1 MSEQETAGYTVGRV
15 ADLSGVTIR
24 TLHHYDEVGLLS
36 PGGRS
41 AAGYRIYE
49 DRDLE
54 RLQRI
59 LFYRELGFTL
69 GEISTIVD
77 DPRTDTLGH
86 LRRQRGLLNERIER
100 LSAMV
105 DAIDYEMEARTMEI
119 PLTPEE
125 RLEVFG
131 EFRPE
136 DYAEEAEERWG
147 GTEAYKES
155 QRRVSSYD
163 KEDWQRLKAEEE
175 EIRARLTAALDAG
188 LAPDSEEAMAAAE
201 AHRRHISRWF
211 YECGYEIHRGLT
223 EMYVSDERF
232 RSNYDTQT
240 LAWPLLSGMRL
251 VPTLA
256 GPRPLI
262 RWAVA
267 ACALAGVCSRF
278 CMPFSGW
285 SVALDLE
292 LQSWS

>member
-1 MSEQETAGYTVGRV
+1 MSKQETAGYTVGRV
-15 ADLSGVTIR
+15 AALSGVTIR

-41 AAGYRIYE
+41 AVGYRIYE

-69 GEISTIVD
+69 DEILTIVD
-77 DPRTDTLGH
+77 DPRTDALGH

-105 DAIDYEMEARTMEI
+105 DAIDYEMEARTMDI

-136 DYAEEAEERWG
+136 DYAEEAEQRWG
-147 GTEAYKES
+147 QTAAYKES
-155 QRRVSSYD
+155 QRRVASY
-163 KEDWQRLKAEEE
+163 KREDWQRLKAEEK
-175 EIRARLTAALDAG
+175 EIRARLAAALESG

-201 AHRRHISRWF
+201 AHRQHINRWF
-211 YECGYEIHRGLT
+211 YECDYEIHRRLT

-240 LAWPLLSGMRL
+240 PGLAVFIRDAAHAN
-251 VPTLA
+251 A
-256 GPRPLI
+256 G
-262 RWAVA
+262 
-267 ACALAGVCSRF
+267 
-278 CMPFSGW
+278 
-285 SVALDLE
+285 
-292 LQSWS
+292 

>member
-1 MSEQETAGYTVGRV
+1 VSKQETAGYTVGRV

-69 GEISTIVD
+69 DEISSIVD
-77 DPRTDTLGH
+77 DPQTDALGH
-86 LRRQRGLLNERIER
+86 LGRQRGLLNERIER

-105 DAIDYEMEARTMEI
+105 DAIDYEMEARTMDI

-136 DYAEEAEERWG
+136 DYAEEAEQRWG
-147 GTEAYKES
+147 ETAAYKES
-155 QRRVSSYD
+155 QRRVASYK
-163 KEDWQRLKAEEE
+163 KEDWQRLKAEEN
-175 EIRARLTAALDAG
+175 EIRARLAAALQSG
-188 LAPDSEEAMAAAE
+188 RAPDSEEAIAAAE
-201 AHRRHISRWF
+201 AHRQHISRWF
-211 YECGYEIHRGLT
+211 YECDYEIHRGLT

-240 LAWPLLSGMRL
+240 PGLAAFIRDAAHAN
-251 VPTLA
+251 A
-256 GPRPLI
+256 GQH
-262 RWAVA
+262 
-267 ACALAGVCSRF
+267 
-278 CMPFSGW
+278 FS
-285 SVALDLE
+285 
-292 LQSWS
+292 

>member
-1 MSEQETAGYTVGRV
+1 VSNLGTAGYTVGRV

-24 TLHHYDEVGLLS
+24 TLHHYDEIGLLC

-49 DRDLE
+49 DSDLE

-69 GEISTIVD
+69 DEIATIVD
-77 DPRTDTLGH
+77 DPRTDALGH
-86 LRRQRGLLNERIER
+86 LRRQRGLLTGRIER

-105 DAIDYEMEARTMEI
+105 DAIDYEMEARTMDI

-131 EFRPE
+131 EFRLE
-136 DYAEEAEERWG
+136 DYAEEAEGRWG
-147 GTEAYKES
+147 ETESYKES
-155 QRRVSSYD
+155 QRRVSKYK
-163 KEDWQRLKAEEE
+163 KEDWQRLKAEGEGVQD
-175 EIRARLTAALDAG
+175 RLAVALEAG

-211 YECGYEIHRGLT
+211 YDCTYEIHRGLT

-232 RSNYDTQT
+232 RSHYDTRT
-240 LAWPLLSGMRL
+240 PGLADF
-251 VPTLA
+251 
-256 GPRPLI
+256 I
-262 RWAVA
+262 REA
-267 ACALAGVCSRF
+267 ALANAERAEEDDR
-278 CMPFSGW
+278 P
-285 SVALDLE
+285 
-292 LQSWS
+292 

>member
-1 MSEQETAGYTVGRV
+1 VSKQETAGYTVGRV
-15 ADLSGVTIR
+15 AALSGVTIR

-36 PGGRS
+36 PVGRS

-69 GEISTIVD
+69 DEISTIVD
-77 DPRTDTLGH
+77 DPRTDALGH

-105 DAIDYEMEARTMEI
+105 EAIDYELEARTMDI

-136 DYAEEAEERWG
+136 DYAEEAEQRWG
-147 GTEAYKES
+147 ETAAYKES
-155 QRRVSSYD
+155 QRRVASYT
-163 KEDWQRLKAEEE
+163 KEDWQALKAEEK
-175 EIRARLTAALDAG
+175 EIRARLAAALESG

-201 AHRRHISRWF
+201 AHRQHISRWF
-211 YECGYEIHRGLT
+211 YECSYEMHRGLT

-232 RSNYDTQT
+232 RSNYDWQT
-240 LAWPLLSGMRL
+240 PGLADF
-251 VPTLA
+251 
-256 GPRPLI
+256 I
-262 RWAVA
+262 REA
-267 ACALAGVCSRF
+267 ALANASRAETG
-278 CMPFSGW
+278 C
-285 SVALDLE
+285 
-292 LQSWS
+292 

>member
-1 MSEQETAGYTVGRV
+1 VSKQETAGYTVGRL

-69 GEISTIVD
+69 DEISTIVE
-77 DPRTDTLGH
+77 DPHTDALGH

-105 DAIDYEMEARTMEI
+105 DAIDYEMEARTMDI
-119 PLTPEE
+119 RLTPEE

-136 DYAEEAEERWG
+136 NYAEEAEQRWG
-147 GTEAYKES
+147 ENAAYKES
-155 QRRVSSYD
+155 QRRVSSYN
-163 KEDWQRLKAEEE
+163 KEDWRRLKAEEE
-175 EIRARLTAALDAG
+175 EIRARLVAAFDAG
-188 LAPDSEEAMAAAE
+188 LASNSEEAMAAAE
-201 AHRRHISRWF
+201 AHRRRISRWF
-211 YECGYEIHRGLT
+211 YECIYEIHRGVT
-223 EMYVSDERF
+223 EMYLSDERF
-232 RSNYDTQT
+232 RSNYDSQSPG
-240 LAWPLLSGMRL
+240 LAAFIRDAAHAN
-251 VPTLA
+251 A
-256 GPRPLI
+256 GQH
-262 RWAVA
+262 
-267 ACALAGVCSRF
+267 CS
-278 CMPFSGW
+278 
-285 SVALDLE
+285 
-292 LQSWS
+292 

>member
-1 MSEQETAGYTVGRV
+1 VGERVAAGYTVGRV

-59 LFYRELGFTL
+59 LFYKELGFTL

-105 DAIDYEMEARTMEI
+105 DAIDYEMEARTMDI

-131 EFRPE
+131 KFRPE
-136 DYAEEAEERWG
+136 DYAEEAEQRWG

-201 AHRRHISRWF
+201 AHRLHISRWF

-232 RSNYDTQT
+232 RSNYDTQAPG
-240 LAWPLLSGMRL
+240 LAAFIRDAARANAG
-251 VPTLA
+251 LA
-256 GPRPLI
+256 ETGR
-262 RWAVA
+262 
-267 ACALAGVCSRF
+267 
-278 CMPFSGW
+278 
-285 SVALDLE
+285 
-292 LQSWS
+292 

>member
-1 MSEQETAGYTVGRV
+1 MSKQETAGYTVGRV

-49 DRDLE
+49 DPDLE

-69 GEISTIVD
+69 DEISTIVD
-77 DPRTDTLGH
+77 DPHTDALGH

-105 DAIDYEMEARTMEI
+105 DAIDYEMETRTMDI

-136 DYAEEAEERWG
+136 DYAEEAERRWDE
-147 GTEAYKES
+147 TEAYKES
-155 QRRVSSYD
+155 QRRVSNYN
-163 KEDWQRLKAEEE
+163 KKDWQRLKAEEE
-175 EIRARLTAALDAG
+175 EVRARLAAALDAG

-201 AHRRHISRWF
+201 AYRQHISRWF
-211 YECGYEIHRGLT
+211 YECNYEVHRSLT

-232 RSNYDTQT
+232 RSNYDSQT
-240 LAWPLLSGMRL
+240 PGLAAFIRDAAHAN
-251 VPTLA
+251 A
-256 GPRPLI
+256 GQH
-262 RWAVA
+262 
-267 ACALAGVCSRF
+267 
-278 CMPFSGW
+278 FS
-285 SVALDLE
+285 
-292 LQSWS
+292 

>member
-1 MSEQETAGYTVGRV
+1 VSEHLTAGYTVGRV

-69 GEISTIVD
+69 DEISTIVD
-77 DPRTDTLGH
+77 DPHTDTLGH

-136 DYAEEAEERWG
+136 DYAEEAEQRWG
-147 GTEAYKES
+147 GTAAYKES
-155 QRRVSSYD
+155 QRRVSSYT

-175 EIRARLTAALDAG
+175 EIRARLVAALDAG
-188 LAPDSEEAMAAAE
+188 LAPHSEEAMAAAE

-211 YECGYEIHRGLT
+211 YECDYEIHRGLT

-232 RSNYDTQT
+232 RSNYDAQVPG
-240 LAWPLLSGMRL
+240 LA
-251 VPTLA
+251 A
-256 GPRPLI
+256 FI
-262 RWAVA
+262 RDA
-267 ACALAGVCSRF
+267 ALANASR
-278 CMPFSGW
+278 
-285 SVALDLE
+285 L
-292 LQSWS
+292 